1 MNNKQKKRLPYW
13 LKRNII
19 DTEKT
24 GFVRKILRDS
34 GLNTVCDSAR
44 CPNKAECYANN
55 TATFMILGNTCTRN
69 CGFCS
74 INNDIP
80 EKINP
85 EEPFLV
91 AQAVKELGL
100 DYAVITSVT
109 RDDLED
115 GGAGHFAKT
124 IREIKK
130 LTPDI
135 KIEVLTPD
143 FQGNKKA
150 IDTVIEAEP
159 NVFNHNIETVKR
171 LYPAARPQAG
181 YEQSLDFL
189 NYIKQNIS
197 FKPNSLTKSGF
208 MVGLGETYDE
218 IIELLTNLKDVNCDI
233 VTIGQYI
240 QPTKYN
246 LEAKKYLT
254 PEEFENIRIEALK
267 IGIKHPVASPLVRS
281 SYKAKEAMEGIIR
294 K

>member
-1 MNNKQKKRLPYW
+1 MSIKQKKRLPHW

-74 INNDIP
+74 INNGIP
-80 EKINP
+80 EKVNP

-91 AQAVKELGL
+91 AKAVKELGL

-109 RDDLED
+109 RDDMED
-115 GGAGHFAKT
+115 GGAGHFART
-124 IREIKK
+124 IREIRK
-130 LTPDI
+130 LTPGI
-135 KIEVLTPD
+135 KVEVLTPD

-150 IDTVIEAEP
+150 IDTVIEARP
-159 NVFNHNIETVKR
+159 DVFNHNIETVKR
-171 LYPAARPQAG
+171 LYPVARPQAG
-181 YEQSLDFL
+181 YERSLDFL

-197 FKPNSLTKSGF
+197 SRSDILTKSGF

-218 IIELLTNLKDVNCDI
+218 IIELLANLKEVNCDI

-240 QPTKYN
+240 QPAKCN

-254 PEEFENIRIEALK
+254 PEEFENIRIKALK
-267 IGIKHPVASPLVRS
+267 IGIKHPVASPLIRS
-281 SYKAKEAMEGIIR
+281 SYKAKEALEEII
-294 K
+294 KK